1 MTKNNKEKRVV
12 LSPASEKQR
21 MVLADEETDTLLCG
35 GGR

>member
-1 MTKNNKEKRVV
+1 MKEIKEKRII